1 MNKKYYLLFALIL
14 LVLPA
19 TAQDG
24 NDGMPAVVPAAL
36 SYVPGRTIEMTPDQ
50 KRPLLLKEG
59 ERNPYA
65 RRAPE
70 QENLT
75 DDGEN
80 AEEMQIRQRLSS
92 LSVSGK
98 SQGSKGLRILLGDII
113 LEQGRILPQLLVEQ
127 TQNLKVIEV
136 SEDAVL
142 LGWMDIETG
151 ELTGKTIPVTYD
163 LSPSIA
169 YALHGQERGVSET
182 GEPMMADRQMGVL
195 RIGQERKKLE
205 QQMAASDPAKRL
217 PREVIEAGQ

>member
-1 MNKKYYLLFALIL
+1 MKTNLYLLLFLNASIL
-14 LVLPA
+14 PVI
-19 TAQDG
+19 AQEDTE
-24 NDGMPAVVPAAL
+24 GMPGTTPAAL
-36 SYVPGRTIEMTPDQ
+36 SYIPGRTIEMSPEQ

-65 RRAPE
+65 RRSPE
-70 QENLT
+70 QENVN
-75 DDGEN
+75 DEGEN

-113 LEQGRILPQLLVEQ
+113 LEQGRILPQLLLDQ

-142 LGWMDIETG
+142 LGWLDIETG

-163 LSPSIA
+163 LSPSIS
-169 YALHGQERGVSET
+169 YALHGQDRSRSEE
-182 GEPMMADRQMGVL
+182 GEGIVAERQMGVL
-195 RIGQERKKLE
+195 RIGQDRKKLE
-205 QQMAASDPAKRL
+205 RQMAASDPASHL